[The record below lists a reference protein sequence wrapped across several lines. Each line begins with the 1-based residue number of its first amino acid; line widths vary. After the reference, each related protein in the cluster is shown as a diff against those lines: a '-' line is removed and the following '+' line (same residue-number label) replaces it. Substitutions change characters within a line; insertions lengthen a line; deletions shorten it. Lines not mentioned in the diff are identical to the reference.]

1 MMFERLMF
9 SQQVVIFV
17 TPGTQAMNLWNK
29 GSRIQKEDQAGIDE
43 DCKAKTRCWH
53 LAGGMSNRL
62 WRIEYR
68 EAGAVSMTLG
78 GDPTVLGDTFYID
91 FQ

>member
-1 MMFERLMF
+1 M
-9 SQQVVIFV
+9 S
-17 TPGTQAMNLWNK
+17 LWNK
-29 GSRIQKEDQAGIDE
+29 GSGIQKKDEAGTDE
-43 DCKAKTRCWH
+43 DHKAKTRCWD

-62 WRIEYR
+62 WGMEYR

-78 GDPTVLGDTFYID
+78 GDPTALGDTFYRD

>member
-1 MMFERLMF
+1 
-9 SQQVVIFV
+9 
-17 TPGTQAMNLWNK
+17 
-29 GSRIQKEDQAGIDE
+29 
-43 DCKAKTRCWH
+43 
-53 LAGGMSNRL
+53 MSNRL

-91 FQ
+91 FQRKPKSAESIGRSTPSGGDKYINGMVGSY